1 MQVNRQDRCDGRYEN
16 TGVIGGMKGL
26 SELLMDGVVL
36 YLSIL
41 DVELLVMPRH
51 GGRGS
56 LSDTTIRL
64 SASYLRLSVPGRSC
78 PRL

>member
-1 MQVNRQDRCDGRYEN
+1 
-16 TGVIGGMKGL
+16 
-26 SELLMDGVVL
+26 MDGVAL

-51 GGRGS
+51 GGRRS

-64 SASYLRLSVPGRSC
+64 SACLRLSVPGRSC